1 MNLPFST
8 RSRFFSALEQA
19 LSRLGDDFPSEIRV
33 VLGPRG
39 YERDVHVTVRR
50 DDPHTF
56 ETDWESRQPS
66 RFSAR
71 IRAAATVLQRRG
83 YDGTF
88 RISHRDG
95 VLVIQPIRVSI
106 K

>member
-8 RSRFFSALEQA
+8 RSRFFPALEQA

-39 YERDVHVTVRR
+39 YRRDVLFTVRR

-71 IRAAATVLQRRG
+71 IRTAATVLQRCG

-95 VLVIQPIRVSI
+95 VLVIQAMRVSI

>member
-8 RSRFFSALEQA
+8 RSRFFPALEQA
-19 LSRLGDDFPSEIRV
+19 LSRLGDDLPPDVRV
-33 VLGPRG
+33 FLGPRG

-50 DDPHTF
+50 DDPRTF

-95 VLVIQPIRVSI
+95 VLVIQPIRVSAR
-106 K
+106 